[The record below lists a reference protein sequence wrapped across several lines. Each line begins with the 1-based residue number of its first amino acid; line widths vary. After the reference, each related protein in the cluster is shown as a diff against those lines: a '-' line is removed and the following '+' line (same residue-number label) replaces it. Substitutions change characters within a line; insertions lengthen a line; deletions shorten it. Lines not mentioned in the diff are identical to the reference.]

1 MLTEI
6 GSELLGVLGSDNQN
20 GHVEPNKSIQV
31 LAQLRQVR
39 MAEWSG
45 KTSIEDQ
52 KNMLFFLEM
61 RQAS

>member
-6 GSELLGVLGSDNQN
+6 GSELLGVFGSDYQN
-20 GHVEPNKSIQV
+20 CHVEPNKSIQV